1 MTHRSFTH
9 EPQDG
14 NDMTA
19 PSSQSFKRK
28 PVASDSGPS
37 PSFDVSDILDD
48 YFYDQDEEDS
58 LAEKARAVT
67 LETRPSMP
75 PRPNTIPLIPSVSD
89 PAPIT
94 HTNTTIPE
102 VPSASKSFWQ
112 TAFDETIHF
121 AGGLVSHPFEAT
133 KHYSILRH
141 SSGLVYYKGP
151 STRVIITVFSD
162 VPMPSD
168 RSFWLQRKGFSG
180 DMGMSVS
187 VLLGTS
193 SNWIDVTPTSEALPY
208 EMPESDERAWQ
219 RDMKKF
225 LKKASKH
232 KSLSKHVARETCVVR
247 IPAVASDGYLR
258 VVMCTGE
265 GRKKVLC
272 PSPIFRIASTS
283 SDVSIF
289 RGASLSTMPLEAGLK
304 VASIVGTTV
313 VNKYVGPAKAIVDN
327 RVQKYTNKYKPGFI
341 AERAEQIAFAK
352 SGVRSKFESSEAN
365 FDGARDVSYDPLHPP
380 CLIDSPPEVVGSDV
394 GPEKPFPLKVVGM
407 VVHGTG
413 QSKARFG
420 LPTANLAGVS
430 NDLMLRLNGI
440 YMGWASVYPKKGV
453 ENISNNWYEAII
465 TIGPSPYASPQVV
478 IKKVAT
484 VHVLRDF
491 GDTTFF
497 DAKMKV
503 ILMAYLR
510 PIPASD
516 RSQPALMARD
526 VDVALAS
533 LSRDAWSPDV
543 TAEKMKDEK
552 SARSVADR
560 YVEVRTQVQK
570 HVDSLPVH
578 LAGVRTASAE
588 VIDKAHGRGGLF
600 IRR

>member
-1 MTHRSFTH
+1 
-9 EPQDG
+9 
-14 NDMTA
+14 MTA

-58 LAEKARAVT
+58 LAEKARALT

-75 PRPNTIPLIPSVSD
+75 PRPNTIPLIPSVSE

-94 HTNTTIPE
+94 HTSTTIPE

-151 STRVIITVFSD
+151 STRVTITVFSD

-193 SNWIDVTPTSEALPY
+193 SNWIDVTPTSEALPS

-352 SGVRSKFESSEAN
+352 SGVRSKFESLEAN

-516 RSQPALMARD
+516 RSQPALKARD

-543 TAEKMKDEK
+543 TVEKMKDEK